1 VGLLAGRAVLI
12 GSALALL
19 AAPPAAT
26 PRPKPPRPEWTW
38 EAADGLEGR
47 LKAIEAG
54 WRSKRA
60 PAEPRLLV
68 RQAELNSYVNLTLA
82 AQLPPGV
89 TELEFQIEK
98 DRVSAKGM
106 LDLDQLPVKQAAGAS
121 PWSPI
126 NFLSGKV
133 PVELRGRLTSQD
145 GFGSF
150 EPEDIRLAT
159 IPVPASLLAQAVAQ
173 ATRTSDNPQ
182 GFDILSPFRLP
193 YGARRVRLQPAK
205 ILVDF

>member
-1 VGLLAGRAVLI
+1 VRPLGPVAVI
-12 GSALALL
+12 CAALASL
-19 AAPPAAT
+19 AASPAAT
-26 PRPKPPRPEWTW
+26 PRPRPARPEWTW
-38 EAADGLEGR
+38 EAADGLERR
-47 LKAIEAG
+47 LKVIEAD

-60 PAEPRLLV
+60 PAEPSVLV

-82 AQLPPGV
+82 SQLPPGV
-89 TELEFQIEK
+89 TELELQIEK

-126 NFLSGKV
+126 NFLSGRV

-159 IPVPASLLAQAVAQ
+159 VPVPASMLAQAVAQ
-173 ATRTSDNPQ
+173 ATRTADNPQ

-193 YGARRVRLQPAK
+193 YGAKRFRLQPAK
-205 ILVDF
+205 ILIEF